1 MERIQTP
8 DQCQHPGCKSPRD
21 RPPAVTAAAT
31 ARTRRRAGWRTNAS
45 AGIGNAANN
54 SFAVITSRFL
64 SGQTMK
70 KAST

>member
-31 ARTRRRAGWRTNAS
+31 ARTRAEGGMENECKCGHRECS
-45 AGIGNAANN
+45 E
-54 SFAVITSRFL
+54 
-64 SGQTMK
+64 
-70 KAST
+70 